1 MTKMSRM
8 LENRADI
15 SKFELETL
23 KLECETLNQKNN
35 TL

>member
-1 MTKMSRM
+1 MSRM

-23 KLECETLNQKNN
+23 KLECENTNKKN
-35 TL
+35 